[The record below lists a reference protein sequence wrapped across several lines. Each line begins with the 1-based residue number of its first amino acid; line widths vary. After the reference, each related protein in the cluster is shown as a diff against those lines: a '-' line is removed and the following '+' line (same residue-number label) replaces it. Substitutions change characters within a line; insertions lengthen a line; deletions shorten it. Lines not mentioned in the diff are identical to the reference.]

1 MRSKNVVKELMV
13 DELQH
18 AYAKSTLLI
27 AANYHGITSA
37 RMGALR
43 SKLAEVKGSVRVVKN
58 RLIKRA
64 LPNGDGADFA
74 TLLDGPTALAAT
86 RGDAVALAKALIQF
100 AKENNAMV
108 IRGGILD
115 MTRVVSADDIKAL
128 STLPPRE
135 VLLAKLLG
143 TMQGPVRSFVSLL
156 STLLGNMV
164 RVLDQVAKVKAAAAP
179 EAVRPALEAAAEPA
193 PEPAAEPAPVAA
205 AEPAPEPAAEPAPVA
220 AAEPTPVAAAEPA
233 PEPAAEPAPAV
244 TEPPPSA

>member
-13 DELQH
+13 DELQR
-18 AYAKSTLLI
+18 AYEKSTLLI

-43 SKLAEVKGSVRVVKN
+43 SKLAEVKGSVHVVKN

-64 LPNGDGADFA
+64 LPNGSCADFA

-115 MTRVVSADDIKAL
+115 MTRVVSADDIKSL

-143 TMQGPVRSFVSLL
+143 TMQGPVRNFVSLL
-156 STLLGNMV
+156 STLIGNMV
-164 RVLDQVAKVKAAAAP
+164 RVLDQVAKAKAAAAP
-179 EAVRPALEAAAEPA
+179 AAAVEPSPAPAVEPA
-193 PEPAAEPAPVAA
+193 PAAAVEPSPAAEPVAEPVPAA
-205 AEPAPEPAAEPAPVA
+205 AVE
-220 AAEPTPVAAAEPA
+220 TSPA

-244 TEPPPSA
+244 TEPPPSV